1 MTRVTRPGSDSSL
14 TRSIPPLNLAHLGWP
29 GFWDPG
35 LLVPDSRPSLAGTW
49 AHIYSGSGLGNID
62 HFVVLTPRSHGGHGY
77 LTAKSNEAT
86 NQIQRR
92 GTETEAAKTI
102 RALGNAECYQGF
114 STSNCLI
121 FSGSASYV
129 ENVHLDLAGQFKIGL
144 CQLSVTS
151 DKNINLAH
159 ARSSIA
165 GAAKQGASLVVL
177 PEMWNCPYSTD
188 YFENFAEDF
197 DHNKDGSP
205 SFSML
210 SEVSFSHKITLV
222 GGSMPERRDG
232 QLYNTCCVFGP
243 NGKLKAKHSKLH
255 LFDIDIPGDI
265 LFKESDTFA
274 AGDQPTIV
282 DTGMDLLLRFIKIWL
297 KREELASHL
306 NARSPFWAFD
316 SHDVGRIGIGICH
329 DIRFPE
335 LAMLYQARGA
345 DLICYP
351 GAFSMSTGEMLWE
364 LEQRARRYSIFT
376 LFPLW
381 TCRAADNQ
389 LYVATCSPS
398 RDSVG
403 SYTIWG
409 HSTVVGP
416 FGEIIATSSHEET
429 VVMGEIDYSKI
440 QHRR

>member
-1 MTRVTRPGSDSSL
+1 MPNVT
-14 TRSIPPLNLAHLGWP
+14 
-29 GFWDPG
+29 
-35 LLVPDSRPSLAGTW
+35 
-49 AHIYSGSGLGNID
+49 
-62 HFVVLTPRSHGGHGY
+62 
-77 LTAKSNEAT
+77 K
-86 NQIQRR
+86 
-92 GTETEAAKTI
+92 
-102 RALGNAECYQGF
+102 
-114 STSNCLI
+114 
-121 FSGSASYV
+121 
-129 ENVHLDLAGQFKIGL
+129 FKIGL

-282 DTGMDLLLRFIKIWL
+282 DT
-297 KREELASHL
+297 
-306 NARSPFWAFD
+306 
-316 SHDVGRIGIGICH
+316 DVGRIGIGICH

-351 GAFSMSTGEMLWE
+351 GAFNMSTGEMLWE
-364 LEQRARRYSIFT
+364 LEQRARR
-376 LFPLW
+376 
-381 TCRAADNQ
+381 

-440 QHRR
+440 QHRREAMPMERQRRPDVYRFVDFQEKKP